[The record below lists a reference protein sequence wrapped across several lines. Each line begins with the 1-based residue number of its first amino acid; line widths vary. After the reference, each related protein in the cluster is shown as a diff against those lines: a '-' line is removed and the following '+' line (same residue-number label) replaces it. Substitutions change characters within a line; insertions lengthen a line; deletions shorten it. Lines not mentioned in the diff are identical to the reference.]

1 MINNDKT
8 LIYFVQSLSRPAVK
22 PALPLKSSS
31 EVLEASH
38 DPLLY
43 EDAVMLT
50 LGEREREP
58 MGEGGRRERESVCGQ
73 RTGPHTLV
81 HHTRGTRWRL
91 PVAVIFAIEHAVPC
105 WIFGFGK
112 ALKCTKTVV
121 VLHTLYFTQ

>member
-58 MGEGGRRERESVCGQ
+58 MGGERECVCVVSA
-73 RTGPHTLV
+73 PDHTPLFTTHV
-81 HHTRGTRWRL
+81 AQDGACRL
-91 PVAVIFAIEHAVPC
+91 QLSLQSSMQFPV
-105 WIFGFGK
+105 GFSASAK
-112 ALKCTKTVV
+112 
-121 VLHTLYFTQ
+121 H